1 MTNEELLGALG
12 AIIEEKLEPIK
23 GEVTELKEDIIRLRT
38 EIEDYVPLN
47 AHLRLLGDNVKVV
60 KGTVSTIQKDVTGVK
75 ADTSSLKSSVA
86 SLEKDLTIVKRDVS
100 IIKTELREAWKDIGK
115 TSNRVSLLEE
125 VAVK

>member
-60 KGTVSTIQKDVTGVK
+60 KGTVSTIQKYVTGVK